1 MNMSK
6 VTRKPLNIN
15 TLIGKPNDHL
25 KDILN
30 LSDWLYE
37 NKADGYKT
45 SELADYLKAH
55 GVRFTSET
63 NLVSELAGY
72 LPPKKSIGLSLKPY
86 IKRLHTLYLENYKRK
101 LPLDLYETATTE
113 YDFKVLSQWVQNIK
127 GLHTLKKTSLRGLVL
142 YHPDRKLILEARQD
156 AYMTIKK
163 HKQAGTE
170 WDNTSLFVT
179 VKTEPKDEPQDKPAF
194 IENEETEVELLGRV
208 IELQSEAIEANYE
221 QIKKLQD
228 ELEQIKNMLNIR
240 VQDLLRAV
248 K

>member
-6 VTRKPLNIN
+6 VTRKPLNFN
-15 TLIGKPNDHL
+15 TLNVNPFVHL
-25 KDILN
+25 KDIPN
-30 LSDWLYE
+30 LSDWLYG
-37 NKADGYKT
+37 NKLDGYKT
-45 SELADYLKAH
+45 SELANFLKGH

-63 NLVSELAGY
+63 NPASELGGY
-72 LPPKKSIGLSLKPY
+72 LPPKKSIGLSFKPY
-86 IKRLHTLYLENYKRK
+86 IKRLHTLYLENYKRQ

-127 GLHTLKKTSLRGLVL
+127 GLHTLKKTSLRGLAL

-170 WDNTSLFVT
+170 WDNTSLFIT
-179 VKTEPKDEPQDKPAF
+179 VKTEPKDEPQDEPAF

-208 IELQSEAIEANYE
+208 IELQSEAIEANYK
-221 QIKKLQD
+221 QIEKLQD
-228 ELEQIKNMLNIR
+228 ELEQIKNLLNTR

>member
-1 MNMSK
+1 MSK
-6 VTRKPLNIN
+6 VTRKPLNFN
-15 TLIGKPNDHL
+15 TLNVNPFVHL
-25 KDILN
+25 KDIPN
-30 LSDWLYE
+30 LSDWLYG
-37 NKADGYKT
+37 NKLDGYKT
-45 SELADYLKAH
+45 SELANFLKGH

-63 NLVSELAGY
+63 NPASELGGY
-72 LPPKKSIGLSLKPY
+72 LPPKKSIGLSFKPY
-86 IKRLHTLYLENYKRK
+86 IKRLHTLYLENYKRQ

-127 GLHTLKKTSLRGLVL
+127 GLHTLKKTSLRGLAL

-170 WDNTSLFVT
+170 WDNTSLFIT
-179 VKTEPKDEPQDKPAF
+179 VKTEPKDEPQDEPAF

-208 IELQSEAIEANYE
+208 IELQSEAIEANYK
-221 QIKKLQD
+221 QIEKLQD
-228 ELEQIKNMLNIR
+228 ELEQIKNLLNTR